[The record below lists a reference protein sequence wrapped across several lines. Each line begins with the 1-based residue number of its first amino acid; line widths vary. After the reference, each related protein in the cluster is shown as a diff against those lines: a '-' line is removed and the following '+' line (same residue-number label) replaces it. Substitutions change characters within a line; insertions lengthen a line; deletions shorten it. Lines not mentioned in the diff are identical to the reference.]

1 MCWINASAAIE
12 ASFESQRSSGD
23 ATMKRRK
30 QVRIGII
37 GAGFLAETRARC
49 YAKVAGH
56 DAEIVAVAAR
66 TEDSA
71 RKFAARHGVARACH
85 SVDELLGQPEIDMV
99 DLCIPNHMHRPAV
112 EAAAAAGKH
121 IVCTKPLTAY
131 VGQDLPEGAADA
143 DVSGRD
149 REVMRTVAVR
159 DAEAMVAAAERAGV
173 KLMYG
178 ENWIYAPSVQRAAGL
193 MARTGGTIL
202 EMRGGECHSGSHSSF
217 SKLWRHTGGGALVR
231 LAAHPIGAMLYLKQQ
246 EGLARAGK
254 PIEPVT
260 VSAEVGDLSRVAS
273 TKSRD
278 KGFIATGWQDVETWA
293 SVLIAFSDGSRGI
306 VYASDAV
313 LGGMETRLELFLD
326 NGQFKLSLSPHDLL
340 RAYAPDTSVFGDAY
354 MMEKASTSAG
364 WTTPLPDE
372 DWSSGHQAM
381 CQEFVAAVAEDRPAA
396 ATGQLGV
403 AVTKV
408 VYAAYLAADRG
419 RRIEIA

>member
-1 MCWINASAAIE
+1 
-12 ASFESQRSSGD
+12 
-23 ATMKRRK
+23 MKRRK

-56 DAEIVAVAAR
+56 DAEIVAVAAH
-66 TEDSA
+66 TEENA
-71 RKFAARHGVARACH
+71 RKYAARHGVERVCRSA
-85 SVDELLGQPEIDMV
+85 DELLGLADIDMV
-99 DLCIPNHMHRPAV
+99 DLCIPNSLHRPV
-112 EAAAAAGKH
+112 TEAAAAAGKH

-159 DAEAMVAAAERAGV
+159 DAEAMVAAADRAGV

-202 EMRGGECHSGSHSSF
+202 EMRGGECHNGSHSPF

-231 LAAHPIGAMLYLKQQ
+231 LATHPIGAMLYLKQQ
-246 EGLARAGK
+246 EGLARTGK
-254 PIEPVT
+254 PIEAVT

-273 TKSRD
+273 VSSHDKS
-278 KGFIATGWQDVETWA
+278 FIATGWQDVETWA
-293 SVLIAFSDGSRGI
+293 SMLITFADGSRGI

-408 VYAAYLAADRG
+408 IYAAYLAADRG